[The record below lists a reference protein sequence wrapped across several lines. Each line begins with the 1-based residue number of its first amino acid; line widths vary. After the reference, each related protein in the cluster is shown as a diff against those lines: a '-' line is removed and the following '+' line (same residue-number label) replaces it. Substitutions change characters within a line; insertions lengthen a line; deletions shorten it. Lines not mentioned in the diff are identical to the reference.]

1 MSKKGIWLL
10 NDIKL
15 EHLEKL
21 KELAP
26 DYEII
31 NSNDGEND
39 FSAEDIEIVY
49 GWDKKKAEEAKLLEK
64 EDSQLKWIQ
73 VASAGVD
80 YMDLDTLKN
89 RSIKLTNASGIHSVP
104 IAESVIGMLLAY
116 GRKLQQA
123 VMDQGQ
129 HYWREDQRLMELSGK
144 TMMIAGTGNIG
155 KELARLSK
163 AFNMKTIGINR
174 SGREVENMDRIYQQ
188 PDMIDHLEKADIV
201 VNILP
206 LTSET
211 EAFFDQKMFG
221 EMKEGTL
228 FINVGRGPTVVTEDL
243 IQALDDGKVA
253 FAGLDVFETEPLPED
268 SPLWDRK
275 DVLLTPH
282 ISGNAEHYN
291 ARLFDIFEE
300 NVRAFVAGE
309 ELPRNLVD
317 YDKSY

>member
-1 MSKKGIWLL
+1 MNKKGVWLL
-10 NDIKL
+10 NDIKP
-15 EHLEKL
+15 EHLERL

-26 DYEII
+26 DHELVNRDDDFPI
-31 NSNDGEND
+31 EN
-39 FSAEDIEIVY
+39 IEIVY
-49 GWDKKKAEEAKLLEK
+49 GWDKVKAEEAGLLET
-64 EDSQLKWIQ
+64 EGQLKWIQ

-80 YMDLDTLKN
+80 YMDLDTLKE
-89 RSIKLTNASGIHSVP
+89 RSILLTNASGIHSVP

-116 GRKLQQA
+116 CRKIQQA
-123 VMDQGQ
+123 VVDQSQ
-129 HYWREDQRLMELSGK
+129 HHWREDQRLIELSGK
-144 TMMIAGTGNIG
+144 TIMIVGTGNIG
-155 KELARLSK
+155 KELGRLSK

-174 SGREVENMDRIYQQ
+174 SGREVEYMDHIFRQ
-188 PDMIDHLEKADIV
+188 PDMIDHLKKADVV

-211 EAFFDQKMFG
+211 KAFFDQKMFA

-228 FINVGRGPTVVTEDL
+228 FVNVGRGPTVNTQDL
-243 IQALDDGKVA
+243 IQALDDGKVS

-275 DVLLTPH
+275 DVLVTPH

-291 ARLFDIFEE
+291 TRLFNIFEE
-300 NVRAFVAGE
+300 NIQAFVEGE